1 MAWIVVP
8 SPLFC
13 QQETGIRATPKD
25 GQENGLKNSGYQ
37 WISVAFRRL

>member
-8 SPLFC
+8 STLFR
-13 QQETGIRATPKD
+13 QQETGICATPKD

-37 WISVAFRRL
+37 WISAIFGRT